1 MMVCRGKERTLS
13 NWKKNQLARFEDRI
27 KKEIAA
33 NDVSTVWSDRRTK
46 LKDCIAKKKGP
57 I

>member
-33 NDVSTVWSDRRTK
+33 NDGSTVWSDRRTK
-46 LKDCIAKKKGP
+46 LKDCIAKKRGP